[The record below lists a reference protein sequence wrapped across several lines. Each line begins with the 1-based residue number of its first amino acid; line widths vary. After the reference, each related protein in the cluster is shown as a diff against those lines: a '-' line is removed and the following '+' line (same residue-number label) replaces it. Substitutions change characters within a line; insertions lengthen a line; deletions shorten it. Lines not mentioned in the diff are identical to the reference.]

1 WVWEL
6 IPEDE
11 VASDLVGHWNSGRV
25 GQVSGF
31 GPGIFVK
38 DPDRFDEQLEAARQS
53 QEDWFNFLYEQGED
67 ADKLGQRSNIT

>member
-1 WVWEL
+1 M
-6 IPEDE
+6 
-11 VASDLVGHWNSGRV
+11 
-25 GQVSGF
+25 SGF